1 MIHIQIINFSKKNE
15 NENEKFPPGT
25 LCGQRRTDGH
35 TNLKGDKMGF
45 ADEIPSDD
53 AGDSK
58 KKSKPKEQVYFAD
71 VDAEGM
77 NLFDK
82 VAAYKS
88 AIKIIEG
95 ELEIAET
102 DLKSV
107 LRQRFARE
115 GMRTHTKPDSIEAQ
129 GEVSSSTI
137 SFKKG
142 ISVLD
147 KKTQEDFKGL
157 GINFSVVEK
166 VEIKK
171 AILQDS
177 SKVDQLI
184 DLIKDAGLKVS
195 DYFDRTMKVVPSD
208 RTTSDILD
216 SVKDL
221 DKVVGYLEK
230 VSTIAIGTPHFDG
243 DSIKAKEKIV
253 DVLDDT
259 GIFKV

>member
-1 MIHIQIINFSKKNE
+1 M
-15 NENEKFPPGT
+15 G
-25 LCGQRRTDGH
+25 
-35 TNLKGDKMGF
+35 GF

-53 AGDSK
+53 AGSS

-71 VDAEGM
+71 TDVDGI

-82 VAAYKS
+82 VAAYKQ

-102 DLKSV
+102 DLKSM
-107 LRQRFARE
+107 LRQRFAQE
-115 GMRTHTKPDSIEAQ
+115 GMRTHTKPESIEAQ
-129 GEVSSSTI
+129 GKDASSTI

-147 KKTQEDFKGL
+147 KKTQTDFKNL
-157 GINFSVVEK
+157 GVNFSVVEK

-171 AILQDS
+171 NVLQDQ

-184 DLIKDAGLKVS
+184 DLIKSAGLKVS
-195 DYFDRTMKVVPSD
+195 DYFDRTEKIVPSD

-216 SVKDL
+216 NVKDVSE
-221 DKVVGYLEK
+221 VVGYFEK

-253 DVLDDT
+253 RILNAT
-259 GIFKV
+259 EIFKI

>member
-1 MIHIQIINFSKKNE
+1 VVVTDRKTNIY
-15 NENEKFPPGT
+15 
-25 LCGQRRTDGH
+25 RRY
-35 TNLKGDKMGF
+35 KMGGF
-45 ADEIPSDD
+45 ADEIPSDG
-53 AGDSK
+53 AADSK
-58 KKSKPKEQVYFAD
+58 KKSKPKDQVYFSDKD
-71 VDAEGM
+71 VDGM

-95 ELEIAET
+95 ELEVAESS
-102 DLKSV
+102 LKSV
-107 LRQRFARE
+107 LRQRFAQE

-129 GEVSSSTI
+129 GEISSSTV

-147 KKTQEDFKGL
+147 KKAQTDFKNL

-171 AILQDS
+171 TVLQDQ

-184 DLIKDAGLKVS
+184 DLIKSAGLKVS
-195 DYFDRTMKVVPSD
+195 DYFDRTEKIVPSD

-216 SVKDL
+216 KVKDVS
-221 DKVVGYLEK
+221 KVVEYFEK

-253 DVLDDT
+253 SVLDDT

>member
-1 MIHIQIINFSKKNE
+1 
-15 NENEKFPPGT
+15 
-25 LCGQRRTDGH
+25 
-35 TNLKGDKMGF
+35 MGF

-58 KKSKPKEQVYFAD
+58 KKSKPKEQVYFSDTDAD
-71 VDAEGM
+71 DI

-82 VAAYKS
+82 VSAYKS

-95 ELEIAET
+95 ELDIAET
-102 DLKSV
+102 DLKSA
-107 LRQRFARE
+107 LRQRFAQE
-115 GMRTHTKPDSIEAQ
+115 GLRTHSKPESIEAQ
-129 GEVSSSTI
+129 GELASSTI

-147 KKTQEDFKGL
+147 KKAQTDFKNL

-171 AILQDS
+171 SVLQDQ

-184 DLIKDAGLKVS
+184 DLIKSAGLKVS
-195 DYFDRTMKVVPSD
+195 DYFDRTEKIVPSD

-216 SVKDL
+216 KVKDVS
-221 DKVVGYLEK
+221 KVVEYFEK

-253 DVLDDT
+253 SVLNAT

>member
-1 MIHIQIINFSKKNE
+1 M
-15 NENEKFPPGT
+15 G
-25 LCGQRRTDGH
+25 
-35 TNLKGDKMGF
+35 GF

-53 AGDSK
+53 AGAAK
-58 KKSKPKEQVYFAD
+58 KKSKPKEQVYFSDTD
-71 VDAEGM
+71 VDGM

-95 ELEIAET
+95 ELEVAET
-102 DLKSV
+102 SLKSV
-107 LRQRFARE
+107 LRQRFAQE
-115 GMRTHTKPDSIEAQ
+115 GMRTHSKPDSIEAQ
-129 GEVSSSTI
+129 GDIASSTI

-147 KKTQEDFKGL
+147 KKTQGDFKDL
-157 GINFSVVEK
+157 GVNFSVVEK

-171 AILQDS
+171 TVLQDQ

-184 DLIKDAGLKVS
+184 ELIKSAGLKVG
-195 DYFDRTMKVVPSD
+195 DYFDRTEKVVPSD

-216 SVKDL
+216 NVKDL

-253 DVLDDT
+253 SVLDDT